1 MQAIP
6 FLCYFNKWSHQ
17 CLFVRIKTF
26 HYHHMYLKIKYFDYL
41 NRSCIFFLCFLFYFL
56 KFRLEDCWKKERNQR
71 WWWLMIMFLTSMNVR
86 RLYWKTGTVRNSVIS
101 KDDIWTLA
109 GAWYEIVIIF
119 CLLYF
124 YFADD
129 IIIFI
134 TAK

>member
-6 FLCYFNKWSHQ
+6 FLCYFNKWFHQ

-26 HYHHMYLKIKYFDYL
+26 VYHHMYLKIKYFDYL

-71 WWWLMIMFLTSMNVR
+71 WCWLIDDNVSNINECE
-86 RLYWKTGTVRNSVIS
+86 KTVLENWDCQKQC
-101 KDDIWTLA
+101 KDDIWTVA
-109 GAWYEIVIIF
+109 GAWYDIVIIF